1 MGLALPLTARIIRP
15 DAFGAILPA
24 SVVIAVGGMGVVQC
38 IRGDRPLR
46 AVTCLCAMMT
56 LTTISASQWIFPY
69 MERFKSPRSFSME
82 VKKIV
87 SPTAALYIYADTMND
102 FNYYMARETIPIL
115 SSPESVDA
123 LLAGGKTSYMLVKER
138 DFKRLPQLPQQ
149 KIVASD
155 AKGSTTWYLVEI
167 GNRAAI
173 ASAH

>member
-1 MGLALPLTARIIRP
+1 
-15 DAFGAILPA
+15 
-24 SVVIAVGGMGVVQC
+24 
-38 IRGDRPLR
+38 
-46 AVTCLCAMMT
+46 
-56 LTTISASQWIFPY
+56 
-69 MERFKSPRSFSME
+69 
-82 VKKIV
+82 
-87 SPTAALYIYADTMND
+87 MND

-115 SSPESVDA
+115 SSPERVYE